1 MPDVPTIGESLKG
14 FEADS
19 WFGLMMPA
27 GTPREIIMKM
37 NTETMKILG
46 MQDVKDRLLS
56 QGGVAVP
63 GTPEQLAQRVREDI
77 AKWGKVAR
85 TAGVKIE

>member
-1 MPDVPTIGESLKG
+1 MPAISESLKG

-27 GTPREIIMKM
+27 GTPRDIIVKM
-37 NTETMKILG
+37 NAEVQKILAT
-46 MQDVKDRLLS
+46 QEVKDRLLA
-56 QGGVAVP
+56 QGGFAVG
-63 GTPEQLAQRVREDI
+63 GTPEQLAERIRADI

-85 TAGVKIE
+85 AANIRIE